1 MCKPVLRDYLG
12 GVTPGEVYLFTTNGP
27 SLKSHKRRKRLKAG
41 PVKTEVVIYEL
52 FLYVVISSETILAPP
67 PNN

>member
-1 MCKPVLRDYLG
+1 MCNPVLRDYLG

-41 PVKTEVVIYEL
+41 PVKTAEDMQENRWYM
-52 FLYVVISSETILAPP
+52 Y
-67 PNN
+67 